1 MGRYSDDG
9 ETASIQ
15 DFTRGVTVTADGMVR
30 PPPRPV
36 PDISSP
42 WPSHELGRVNNSA
55 RADG

>member
-9 ETASIQ
+9 DTASIP

-30 PPPRPV
+30 PRPV
-36 PDISSP
+36 PDILFRHGARS
-42 WPSHELGRVNNSA
+42 GRVNNSA

>member
-9 ETASIQ
+9 DTASIP

-30 PPPRPV
+30 PRPV
-36 PDISSP
+36 PDILFRHRPRSCF
-42 WPSHELGRVNNSA
+42 GRVNNSA

>member
-30 PPPRPV
+30 PRPARPRYF
-36 PDISSP
+36 ISPSP
-42 WPSHELGRVNNSA
+42 SLVLGRVNNSA